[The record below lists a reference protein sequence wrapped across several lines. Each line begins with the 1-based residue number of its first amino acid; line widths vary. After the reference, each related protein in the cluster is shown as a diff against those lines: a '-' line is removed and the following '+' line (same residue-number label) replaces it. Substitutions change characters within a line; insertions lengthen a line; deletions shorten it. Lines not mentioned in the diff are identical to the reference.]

1 MAKDKN
7 TAKVNFTAGRVAE
20 HTCPTGQQE
29 AYLWDSKKPG
39 LGLRVRAT
47 GNKAYIFQRKLNGK
61 NIKLTIGSPDNW
73 DIDRAQEEAG
83 RLARLIDTG
92 IDPREHAREKAE
104 AKAKAKAAALQAEET
119 AERERNR
126 ASITFGKA
134 WDAYL
139 KANWQHWGERH
150 RNNHLWAMQAP
161 GQPYKRGKG
170 LTIAGPLH
178 TLYSKPLA
186 TLNSK
191 QLARLLTTET
201 AKRPTAMA
209 QAYRILRAFLAW
221 CEQQPRYKGLA
232 NPSDLFGKDVKRLV
246 PKANARKI
254 VLQKEQLAL
263 WFDAVRKISDPSQS
277 AYLQFLL
284 LTGARS
290 NEAKTLR
297 WQDIDFKWR
306 TVNIHDKTE
315 GERTIPLT
323 PYLAQLLSALQ
334 RRNEWVF
341 SSARKSVTGHISEA
355 NHALTRAMRTAGL
368 PHIAPH
374 DLRRSFGTLSEWVEC
389 PIGIVAQIQGHA
401 PSALAEKHYRVRPI
415 DLLRMWHTKIEGWIL
430 KQAGIVQPAENAALG
445 LKVVQGEQR

>member
-1 MAKDKN
+1 MAKAKN
-7 TAKVNFTAGRVAE
+7 TAKINFTAGRVDSF
-20 HTCPTGQQE
+20 TCPAGQSG
-29 AYLWDSKKPG
+29 AYLWDSTQPG
-39 LGLRVRAT
+39 LGLRART
-47 GNKAYIFQRKLNGK
+47 SGIKNYIFQRRLNSEVIR
-61 NIKLTIGSPDNW
+61 IKIGSPDNW
-73 DIDRAQEEAG
+73 DIDQAREEAG
-83 RLARLIDTG
+83 RLARLIDSG
-92 IDPREHAREKAE
+92 IDPREHAREEAE
-104 AKAKAKAAALQAEET
+104 AKAQAKATALQAEEA

-126 ASITFGKA
+126 ASITLGKA

-178 TLYSKPLA
+178 PLHDKPLA
-186 TLNSK
+186 TLSSK
-191 QLARLLTTET
+191 HLTRLLTTET

-221 CEQQPRYKGLA
+221 CEQQPRYKGLVKS
-232 NPSDLFGKDVKRLV
+232 SDLFGKDVKRLV
-246 PKANARKI
+246 PKANARKV

-284 LTGARS
+284 LTGARP

-297 WQDIDFKWR
+297 WQDIDFQWR
-306 TVNIHDKTE
+306 TVNIHDKVD

-323 PYLAQLLSALQ
+323 PYLAQLLNALQ

-341 SSARKSVTGHISEA
+341 SSARQSATGHISEA

-415 DLLRMWHTKIEGWIL
+415 DLLRKWHTKIEGWIL
-430 KQAGIVQPAENAALG
+430 EQAGITQPAD
-445 LKVVQGEQR
+445 GETQFKIKIVRQ